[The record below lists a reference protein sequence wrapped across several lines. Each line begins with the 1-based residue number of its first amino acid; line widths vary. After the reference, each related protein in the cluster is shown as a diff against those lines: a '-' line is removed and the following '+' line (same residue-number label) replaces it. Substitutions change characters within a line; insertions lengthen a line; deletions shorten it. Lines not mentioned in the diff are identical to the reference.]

1 MRKTIINFLIFV
13 LFNSATMNG
22 QNIIWEHSEASSYDE
37 VSRSVI
43 NISNGEF
50 LVGGKATS
58 NTAPINNHHGL
69 QGNNDFWLYKLDS
82 TGAMIWNKCY
92 GGTQDEEIYSVIQT
106 LDNGYCAVGLT
117 YSQDFD
123 VTGLHPTSP
132 WAANSDIW
140 VIKTDS
146 VGNLIWQKC
155 IGGTGTE
162 VGYYVE
168 QTSDSGIIVIG
179 ETDSNDG
186 DVHGLHGTPG
196 LASDIFLAR
205 LDLTGNLLWTKCYG
219 GSFYELGLVCKQT
232 SDGGFIIGSDINSY
246 DGDVSC
252 NHGGSTMSGDIWVAK
267 LTTNGQIVWSRCYGG
282 TASEQINQILLNP
295 DGGFFISGSASS
307 NDGDVSGQNGVD
319 DFWLIKCDSLGNIEW
334 QHCYGGSGADNLSM
348 AKITPDGGVVMTG
361 FTSSFDGICSD
372 HRLGSGYFDYLVVKV
387 DSGGNFQWSK
397 CLGGGEDD
405 YAYGLCSSPSG
416 KIIVAG
422 YTKSNDYDVSQY
434 FGGKDSWVVAL
445 SDFNSGIPFL
455 KNSLSECL
463 AQLNHNRVNIQFNS
477 LANEDLSISLHDLL
491 GREIFY
497 HRINCIAGKNK
508 FEFPVN
514 SINKG
519 IYILKIVGKNGS
531 NSLKLFAE

>member
-1 MRKTIINFLIFV
+1 MKKNIIGLFIFV
-13 LFNSATMNG
+13 LINSSNLSG
-22 QNIIWEHSEASSYDE
+22 QNIIWDHSEASSYDE
-37 VSRSVI
+37 VARSII
-43 NISNGEF
+43 NINGGEF

-82 TGAMIWNKCY
+82 IGNMIWNKCY

-123 VTGLHPTSP
+123 VTGLHPTNP
-132 WAANSDIW
+132 WWADSDIW
-140 VIKTDS
+140 IIKTDS
-146 VGNLIWQKC
+146 FGNLVWQKC
-155 IGGTGTE
+155 IGGTGRE

-168 QTSDSGIIVIG
+168 QTSDSGYMVIG
-179 ETDSNDG
+179 ETNSNDG
-186 DVHGLHGTPG
+186 DVFGFHGTPG
-196 LASDIFLAR
+196 LGSDIFLAR
-205 LDLTGNLLWTKCYG
+205 LDKIGNLLWTKCYG
-219 GSFYELGLVCKQT
+219 SYDYDIGYVIKQT
-232 SDGGFIIGSDINSY
+232 SDGGFLMGADVTSNS
-246 DGDVSC
+246 GDVSDY
-252 NHGGSTMSGDIWVAK
+252 HGGANGTSDIWIAK
-267 LTTNGQIVWSRCYGG
+267 LNANGAILWSKCYGG
-282 TASEQINQILLNP
+282 TDYDQIYQILFSAGN
-295 DGGFFISGSASS
+295 GFTICSMSSS
-307 NDGDVSGQNGVD
+307 NDGDISGQNGIG
-319 DFWLIKCDSLGNIEW
+319 DFWLVQCDSIGAIQW
-334 QHCYGGSGADNLSM
+334 QQCYGGSSYDDLYM
-348 AKITPDGGVVMTG
+348 AQRTIDGGVVMTG
-361 FTSSFDGICSD
+361 STSSFDGICSG
-372 HRLGSGYFDYLVVKV
+372 HRPGFYDYLVVKV
-387 DSGGNFQWSK
+387 DSIGNFQWSK
-397 CLGGGEDD
+397 CLGGSEDD

-434 FGGKDSWVVAL
+434 YGGKDSWVVAL
-445 SDFNSGIPFL
+445 SDLNLGIPFL
-455 KNSLSECL
+455 KNSISECL
-463 AQLNHNRVNIQFNS
+463 AQLNQNRVNIQFYS
-477 LANEDLSISLHDLL
+477 LVNEDLSISLHDLL